1 MRQRGESAAPR
12 RRDRDWREGG
22 RGETGRK
29 EEEEVQK
36 APPSFSL
43 SHRPPAQRTL
53 KLSLSLSEIKGPL
66 PAFYVIFSRAVR
78 RRTAGLGFNLTAN
91 KFKLKVSARGAVV

>member
-1 MRQRGESAAPR
+1 MRQRGDSAAPR
-12 RRDRDWREGG
+12 RRDRDGGREGGREGG

-43 SHRPPAQRTL
+43 SQRPPAQRTL
-53 KLSLSLSEIKGPL
+53 NIEPVPL
-66 PAFYVIFSRAVR
+66 
-78 RRTAGLGFNLTAN
+78 
-91 KFKLKVSARGAVV
+91 

>member
-12 RRDRDWREGG
+12 RRDRDGREGGREGG
-22 RGETGRK
+22 RGETGRT

-36 APPSFSL
+36 VPPSFGL

-53 KLSLSLSEIKGPL
+53 DIEPVPL
-66 PAFYVIFSRAVR
+66 
-78 RRTAGLGFNLTAN
+78 
-91 KFKLKVSARGAVV
+91 